1 MCNHSVLLNC
11 PRAPLHCNQ
20 FRVDMKFI
28 PVFCFAIISFHAET
42 KQLNGKTNEIQSEI
56 QRSERNLQVLSHLTS
71 LESQVTCNT
80 ITKQSK
86 HHNLSWERLMTEKR
100 TAKKHLMTR
109 VMRLR
114 AARAA
119 CTRRTA
125 TSRATGVA
133 WSATARSAAPPVTAI
148 CPGTGK
154 SGAADLPRRRC
165 INVYRC
171 IDV

>member
-1 MCNHSVLLNC
+1 MQSFSSSKLFKSST
-11 PRAPLHCNQ
+11 ALHCNQ
-20 FRVDMKFI
+20 FRVDSMKFI

-86 HHNLSWERLMTEKR
+86 HHNLSWERLMTEKL
-100 TAKKHLMTR
+100 TSKKHLMTR

-114 AARAA
+114 ADRALYPA

-125 TSRATGVA
+125 TSRATGAA
-133 WSATARSAAPPVTAI
+133 WSATKKCYLLSSESI
-148 CPGTGK
+148 L
-154 SGAADLPRRRC
+154 SLSLSNFD
-165 INVYRC
+165 N
-171 IDV
+171 